1 MSATRGRSATGSA
14 LASFVV
20 TALVVCGV
28 WWWLG
33 APIQIASP
41 TASVGKP
48 YCLSYAPFRD
58 AQNPLVEGTRVEAAQ
73 IEQDLALLSK
83 YTDCIRT
90 YSVDDGRADVLESAR
105 RHGLKVLHGIWVSSD
120 PAKTRQQIETTV
132 ALAKAYP
139 DVIAAVVVGNEVL
152 LRGEMS
158 STDLIGYI
166 RQVKA
171 QVPMPVTYADVWEFW
186 LRYPDVQSAV
196 DFVTIHVL
204 PYWEDFPIPATRAAA
219 HVAAIRARVAAAF
232 PGKEIVIGEFGWPSA
247 GRMREEARPSPSNQ
261 ARAILEAMAL
271 AKRENFRMNVIE
283 AFDQPWKRELEGA
296 VGGYWGI
303 IDRATGAPKFSFDGT
318 VSDHPHWVAQALAGV
333 LLAALTF
340 GAAFFA
346 GREKGVSASQWLT
359 IAALALVPGVLFG
372 WVIEAVVDR
381 QLQPGELA
389 AFACLRRNCRRCSD
403 RLRRRLRCRP
413 LNSVVRVAPWQSGT
427 PRRPRLGAGRHVDRA
442 DAGHGRSGT
451 RPGVRSALPRHP
463 VCAADCGGGAVPGVA
478 RFDAASG
485 GTAGGRRDGGR
496 SGSRGL
502 GRLHCLQRNLRQLA
516 VGLVLRRVD
525 RSRNYLG
532 AGTGRAKLRMSAPPA
547 SAERSALCMTT
558 PKAAAASA
566 TANRMSDGRMRLS
579 SATASA
585 TPPKT

>member
-1 MSATRGRSATGSA
+1 MSDTRERSTIGLA
-14 LASFVV
+14 LASFVL
-20 TALVVCGV
+20 TAFVVCGV

-33 APIQIASP
+33 GPIQIASP

-73 IEQDLALLSK
+73 IEEDLALLSK

-139 DVIAAVVVGNEVL
+139 DVIAAIVVGNEVL

-158 STDLIGYI
+158 STDLVGYI

-186 LRYPDVQSAV
+186 LRYPDVQSVV

-219 HVAAIRARVAAAF
+219 HVAAIRERVAAAF

-247 GRMREEARPSPSNQ
+247 GRMREDARPSPSNQ
-261 ARAILEAMAL
+261 ARAILETMAL
-271 AKRENFRMNVIE
+271 AKRKNFRMNVIE
-283 AFDQPWKRELEGA
+283 AFDQPWKRALEGA

-318 VSDHPHWVAQALAGV
+318 VSDHPHWVVQALAGV

-346 GREKGVSASQWLT
+346 GREKGVSAAQWLR
-359 IAALALVPGVLFG
+359 IAALAIVPAILFG
-372 WVIEAVVDR
+372 WTIEAVTIDSFS
-381 QLQPGELA
+381 PGSWLRSL
-389 AFACLRRNCRRCSD
+389 AFAAIAAA
-403 RLRRRLRCRP
+403 
-413 LNSVVRVAPWQSGT
+413 API
-427 PRRPRLGAGRHVDRA
+427 
-442 DAGHGRSGT
+442 
-451 RPGVRSALPRHP
+451 
-463 VCAADCGGGAVPGVA
+463 VCAAAC
-478 RFDAASG
+478 AAGHSTPSFASLLG
-485 GTAGGRRDGGR
+485 DRGRRDGLDWA
-496 SGSRGL
+496 L
-502 GRLHCLQRNLRQLA
+502 GGTLIALMLVTVEAAL
-516 VGLVLRRVD
+516 GLVFDPRYRD
-525 RSRNYLG
+525 IPFAPMTG
-532 AGTGRAKLRMSAPPA
+532 AVVPLLVLLASMPRPPGQRAV
-547 SAERSALCMTT
+547 AET
-558 PKAAAASA
+558 AAAAVLA
-566 TANRMSDGRMRLS
+566 
-579 SATASA
+579 ASA
-585 TPPKT
+585 VYIVFNETFANWQAVWFCGALIGLAVILALARDAPSSG

>member
-120 PAKTRQQIETTV
+120 PVKTRQQIETTV

-247 GRMREEARPSPSNQ
+247 GRMREGARPSPSNQ

-318 VSDHPHWVAQALAGV
+318 VSDHPHWVVQALAGV

-340 GAAFFA
+340 GAAFFS
-346 GREKGVSASQWLT
+346 GREKGVSASQWLR

-372 WVIEAVVDR
+372 WVIEAVVIDSFS
-381 QLQPGELA
+381 PGSWLRSL
-389 AFACLRRNCRRCSD
+389 AFAAIAAA
-403 RLRRRLRCRP
+403 
-413 LNSVVRVAPWQSGT
+413 API
-427 PRRPRLGAGRHVDRA
+427 
-442 DAGHGRSGT
+442 
-451 RPGVRSALPRHP
+451 
-463 VCAADCGGGAVPGVA
+463 VCAAAY
-478 RFDAASG
+478 AAGRSTPSFASLLG
-485 GTAGGRRDGGR
+485 NRGRRDGLDWA
-496 SGSRGL
+496 L
-502 GRLHCLQRNLRQLA
+502 GGTLIALMLVTVEAAL
-516 VGLVLRRVD
+516 GLVFDPRYRDIPFAPLTAAAVPFLVLLVSMPRP
-525 RSRNYLG
+525 
-532 AGTGRAKLRMSAPPA
+532 AGQRAV
-547 SAERSALCMTT
+547 AET
-558 PKAAAASA
+558 AAAAVFAVSA
-566 TANRMSDGRMRLS
+566 VYIVFNETFANWQSVWFCGALIGLAIILALARDAPS
-579 SATASA
+579 SG
-585 TPPKT
+585 